1 MASVCH
7 TLSRADAMETK
18 VLAVDAA
25 DPAEDVMVDAARLIR
40 SGGLV
45 AFPTETVY
53 GLGADAFDE
62 TACRAI
68 YTVKRRA
75 PTDPCIVHIADLE
88 QLQRLTSARPAF
100 VDTLAAR
107 FWPGPLSL
115 VLPKSRLVPDVI
127 TAGIPTVAVRMPAHP
142 VALELIAR
150 AGTPIAA
157 PSANL
162 FGHTS
167 PTTAQHVVDDLGG
180 RIPLVLDAG
189 STSVGLEST
198 VLDLTSNPP
207 RLLRPGG
214 VSLEQLREVLR
225 EVLVAQSSAT
235 EDDKQTSPGQL
246 SRHYAPSVSL
256 TVFEGPGAQVLAAL
270 QQAAEELV
278 ASGRMVGVLLADDDQ
293 IGLPPSARVVRLG
306 SERELDAIA
315 RRLFASLRELET
327 AGVSAILTRSFE
339 SRGRGLAIADRLRRA
354 AAGNVIHVGP

>member
-1 MASVCH
+1 
-7 TLSRADAMETK
+7 
-18 VLAVDAA
+18 
-25 DPAEDVMVDAARLIR
+25 
-40 SGGLV
+40 
-45 AFPTETVY
+45 
-53 GLGADAFDE
+53 
-62 TACRAI
+62 
-68 YTVKRRA
+68 
-75 PTDPCIVHIADLE
+75 
-88 QLQRLTSARPAF
+88 
-100 VDTLAAR
+100 
-107 FWPGPLSL
+107 LSL

-127 TAGIPTVAVRMPAHP
+127 TAGIPTIAVRMPAHP

-180 RIPLVLDAG
+180 RISLVLDAG
-189 STSVGLEST
+189 PTSVGLEST

-214 VSLEQLREVLR
+214 VTLEQLRDVLG
-225 EVLVAQSSAT
+225 EVLVAQTSAD

-246 SRHYAPSVSL
+246 SRHYAPSVPL